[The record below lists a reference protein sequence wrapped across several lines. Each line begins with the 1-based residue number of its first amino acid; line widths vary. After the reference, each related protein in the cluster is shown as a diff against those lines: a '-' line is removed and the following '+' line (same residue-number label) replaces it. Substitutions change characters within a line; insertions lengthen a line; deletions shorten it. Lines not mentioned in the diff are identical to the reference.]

1 MSGLLN
7 HARRIH
13 AIFTW
18 HRFNVGSEHT
28 FILSFLDAYSY
39 PSLTNKRLCCG
50 SANFIQ
56 KHKLLICCNQI
67 TYYLNSFPLYC
78 QVTSNSMG
86 NYLKKKRLKDI
97 SPKKVKEKKRGLSL
111 RILLRINAFDDK
123 PFYGVSSS
131 TVQKYW
137 TVQLKHI
144 NSASTVLLD
153 INIQKLL
160 KYCGKK

>member
-18 HRFNVGSEHT
+18 HCFNVGSEHT

-50 SANFIQ
+50 SAYFIQ

-78 QVTSNSMG
+78 QV
-86 NYLKKKRLKDI
+86 YLKQNKEPFEKILKDI
-97 SPKKVKEKKRGLSL
+97 SPKKVKEKKGDFLYKSSFAEIRLMTC
-111 RILLRINAFDDK
+111 
-123 PFYGVSSS
+123 PFMGSRHAPF
-131 TVQKYW
+131 K
-137 TVQLKHI
+137 
-144 NSASTVLLD
+144 
-153 INIQKLL
+153 NIGQ
-160 KYCGKK
+160 CS